1 MRGRSAGP
9 PESQDKPRKPGWK
22 QAAREI
28 EFWQEQEKSEGR
40 GLEDDRSRR
49 RASW

>member
-1 MRGRSAGP
+1 MRERSAGP

-28 EFWQEQEKSEGR
+28 EFWKEQEKSDEVWKMT
-40 GLEDDRSRR
+40 E
-49 RASW
+49 AAA